1 MFGFYN
7 YVRVCMRACVFV
19 PVPLFEHT
27 FGFFLHFVPIDD
39 LSPKEW
45 AVQTLNLPKVCIQS
59 TAEKHSLSPVYV
71 TTETDLF
78 SEKLCF

>member
-39 LSPKEW
+39 LSPKE
-45 AVQTLNLPKVCIQS
+45 
-59 TAEKHSLSPVYV
+59 
-71 TTETDLF
+71 
-78 SEKLCF
+78 